1 MRKIRA
7 VNKIIDSGLRVD
19 NDFIAGIASK
29 AWGHF
34 YTR

>member
-1 MRKIRA
+1 MSKIRV

-19 NDFIAGIASK
+19 KGFIAGIASK